1 MANLFADGVE
11 INIEDGH
18 WRLYNTDGA
27 NSLSPFFDTLRGT
40 GLMQYVPKFAEARG
54 LPGTVLASDY
64 IKAVVV
70 GFDEQHKRWLLGL
83 HLLVKDEEKP
93 RFVELVRWPV
103 GEDQEAAT
111 NSHQA
116 GRILAEYIGA
126 PLKLFGAKKTPLAQ
140 ADGTKRPG
148 VTGPLQPHHRVDIDP
163 QRIKLKVD
171 QIQLPIQL
179 GGIWLGS
186 TRTTVNLRVSKD
198 ADSGKPGTEAPAY
211 NQCVIDKET
220 QTVRLLPPTGVLG
233 SFLGPQGRSIKFT
246 DVLNVEL
253 RHTTLHESM
262 MEKDEE
268 GLDVDMTQISQVYA
282 LFLTTKDESILLAQL
297 RHLSESAAARH
308 RVKTGLSA
316 SGKGTYSAKDAE
328 QEILYLRGQQQ
339 DQQRLDEMATFGESA
354 GMVIAGALNR
364 PLVKTDLGDEPK

>member
-171 QIQLPIQL
+171 Q
-179 GGIWLGS
+179 S
-186 TRTTVNLRVSKD
+186 TRKRRPCAS
-198 ADSGKPGTEAPAY
+198 
-211 NQCVIDKET
+211 C
-220 QTVRLLPPTGVLG
+220 R
-233 SFLGPQGRSIKFT
+233 R
-246 DVLNVEL
+246 
-253 RHTTLHESM
+253 
-262 MEKDEE
+262 
-268 GLDVDMTQISQVYA
+268 QVYSA
-282 LFLTTKDESILLAQL
+282 LS
-297 RHLSESAAARH
+297 SAR
-308 RVKTGLSA
+308 
-316 SGKGTYSAKDAE
+316 
-328 QEILYLRGQQQ
+328 RGAVSSS
-339 DQQRLDEMATFGESA
+339 RMYATSNCA
-354 GMVIAGALNR
+354 IPR
-364 PLVKTDLGDEPK
+364 CTSP